1 MSHLVHRVRQRRFT
15 GITERAFTVIELML
29 AIAVIAI
36 LSAIAIPTYQQ
47 YELKVQDAQAQ
58 KDITEIEERI
68 SLYYQ
73 INQTLPQSLSQVN
86 EGSVLDPWGNPYHY
100 LDFTGLTNISQVRK
114 DRNLIPL
121 NTDYDLFSTG
131 PNGAWQ
137 APITAKSSRDDI
149 IRANNGA
156 YVGLASDY

>member
-1 MSHLVHRVRQRRFT
+1 
-15 GITERAFTVIELML
+15 ML

-36 LSAIAIPTYQQ
+36 LAAIAIPSYQQ
-47 YELKVQDAQAQ
+47 YELKAQDAQAE
-58 KDITEIEERI
+58 KDITEIEAQI
-68 SLYYQ
+68 ALYYQ
-73 INQTLPQSLSQVN
+73 VHQQLPQSLAQIGD
-86 EGSVLDPWGNPYHY
+86 GSLLDPWGHPYHY

-121 NTDYDLFSTG
+121 NTDYDLFSAG
-131 PNGAWQ
+131 PNGAWM
-137 APITAKSSRDDI
+137 APITAKSSLDDV

>member
-1 MSHLVHRVRQRRFT
+1 MSHLRLCVQQRQFT
-15 GITERAFTVIELML
+15 RITERGFTAIELML
-29 AIAVIAI
+29 AIAVIGI

-47 YELKVQDAQAQ
+47 YEVKAQDAQAE
-58 KDITEIEERI
+58 KDITEIEGRI

-73 INQTLPQSLSQVN
+73 INQTLPQSLNQVN
-86 EGSVLDPWGNPYHY
+86 EGSLLDPWGNPYHY
-100 LDFTGLTNISQVRK
+100 LDFAGLTNISQVRK

-131 PNGAWQ
+131 PNGAWV
-137 APITAKSSRDDI
+137 APSTAASSQDDI